1 MITNDKVV
9 AIDYTL
15 TDETGSELVS
25 SKDGDPLS
33 YLHGHGNIISGL
45 ESALDGRAV
54 GDAFRVT
61 IAPTDGYGER
71 DESLVQAVPKEQFEE
86 AGELEVEMEFQV
98 QSDDGDE
105 MIMTIVDLD
114 DESVT
119 LDGNHPL
126 AGGTLNFDIMVMN
139 GRDASQEELDHSHV
153 HGPDGHHHD

>member
-126 AGGTLNFDIMVMN
+126 AGVALNFAVEVVEV
-139 GRDASQEELDHSHV
+139 RQATEEELTHGHV
-153 HGPDGHHHD
+153 HGPGGHEH